1 MGGNWRSP
9 RPTATTT
16 HSSAGSV
23 RSKLGAPVL
32 TSVAFVEGR
41 TRIRGRNNSRLAAIA
56 VPIERDHVRLGVLTA
71 EIDASR
77 SDRVS
82 ADSAALVQL
91 LASQMSGSLVALSP
105 LAARAAAAAKARGP
119 SPRPQTE
126 VLPAYEAAPPVGA
139 DCAEPRTDRRSPPR
153 RPSAPPQDAP
163 VTATT
168 MSEDDS
174 DSALREARSRFIAGF
189 RKRCSSIEEL
199 IVEVEQKGTDG
210 PLLALKQIVHR
221 LSGLATVV
229 GMQEVSAR
237 AAELDLLLDAPRASL
252 DAAPLRKAFEN
263 MQDAFTTDLAVV
275 APVWAAPSGQAV
287 GALVMLVTSDAELAS
302 RMTADLQS
310 SAYRVTQ
317 TGNGHRALLV
327 ARSERPDMI
336 LLDVDL
342 AGEMDGHG
350 VCRRLKSDPA
360 VASIPIVLVSSHTS
374 TVDRMA
380 GFALGADDYLTKP
393 VQTIEML
400 LRVRWILTRP
410 STERQPPPRAG
421 GGLLTYDAFV
431 TAAREVLQQGA
442 AALGVVRVSHAQ
454 MPDLAALFSDD
465 LRRKDL
471 LGRYTDTQLVVL
483 MPGATAGVA
492 SRRIGGVLDIAR
504 AAGLDMACAGV
515 TASGLSAERFIEPLL
530 AQAES
535 ALSAAQVQGEA
546 VVVHGSA
553 TRRQRLPNQA
563 LQPPGTAGTHQWPV
577 AVTGD
582 AKPGAPAGRFPGSR
596 FDGRQRGH
604 PGAAARRGRSAPR
617 EERRGLAAGVCALV
631 TCRCCVTG
639 AAAGGRRR
647 HGPAGHRL
655 CAAVLP
661 HRDCVRGA
669 DLGELGAAGGVVVP
683 ALPRIRDLMML
694 FALGILENF
703 GYRQ

>member
-1 MGGNWRSP
+1 
-9 RPTATTT
+9 
-16 HSSAGSV
+16 
-23 RSKLGAPVL
+23 
-32 TSVAFVEGR
+32 
-41 TRIRGRNNSRLAAIA
+41 
-56 VPIERDHVRLGVLTA
+56 
-71 EIDASR
+71 
-77 SDRVS
+77 
-82 ADSAALVQL
+82 
-91 LASQMSGSLVALSP
+91 
-105 LAARAAAAAKARGP
+105 
-119 SPRPQTE
+119 
-126 VLPAYEAAPPVGA
+126 
-139 DCAEPRTDRRSPPR
+139 
-153 RPSAPPQDAP
+153 
-163 VTATT
+163 

-174 DSALREARSRFIAGF
+174 DSAWREARSRFIAGF

-199 IVEVEQKGTDG
+199 IVELEQKGTDG

-252 DAAPLRKAFEN
+252 DPAPLRKAFEN
-263 MQDAFTTDLAVV
+263 MQDGFTTDLSVV

-287 GALVMLVTSDAELAS
+287 GALVMVVTSDAELAS
-302 RMTADLQS
+302 RMTGDLQS

-317 TGNGHRALLV
+317 TGRGHRALLV

-350 VCRRLKSDPA
+350 VCRRLKNDPA

-380 GFALGADDYLTKP
+380 GFALGADDFLTKP

-442 AALGVVRVSHAQ
+442 AALGVVRVSQAQ

-515 TASGLSAERFIEPLL
+515 TASGLSAECFIEPLL

-535 ALSAAQVQGEA
+535 ALSAAQVEGEA

-553 TRRQRLPNQA
+553 S
-563 LQPPGTAGTHQWPV
+563 
-577 AVTGD
+577 
-582 AKPGAPAGRFPGSR
+582 GA
-596 FDGRQRGH
+596 
-604 PGAAARRGRSAPR
+604 
-617 EERRGLAAGVCALV
+617 
-631 TCRCCVTG
+631 TIT
-639 AAAGGRRR
+639 
-647 HGPAGHRL
+647 
-655 CAAVLP
+655 
-661 HRDCVRGA
+661 
-669 DLGELGAAGGVVVP
+669 
-683 ALPRIRDLMML
+683 
-694 FALGILENF
+694 
-703 GYRQ
+703 

>member
-1 MGGNWRSP
+1 MALAAGPAGGVAPRSDEARSEGARVPAVAGVP
-9 RPTATTT
+9 RAQGRAELAQRLEPAARLLGASGVIVWTCSPDGRQLEITA
-16 HSSAGSV
+16 AYGYDDAFLG
-23 RSKLGAPVL
+23 RIGPIELGAPVL

-41 TRIRGRNNSRLAAIA
+41 TRIRGRNNGRLAAIA
-56 VPIERDHVRLGVLTA
+56 VPIERDHLRLGVLTA

-82 ADSAALVQL
+82 ADSTALMQL

-119 SPRPQTE
+119 YPRPQTE
-126 VLPAYEAAPPVGA
+126 VLPAYEAAPPVG
-139 DCAEPRTDRRSPPR
+139 S
-153 RPSAPPQDAP
+153 PSAPTTPSPPPPQEPARRSVAARAVAATMTPVDPPAGSFAP
-163 VTATT
+163 IEVTVRVDTPAAPHQ
-168 MSEDDS
+168 MSEEDS
-174 DSALREARSRFIAGF
+174 ESALREARSRFIAGF

-221 LSGLATVV
+221 LSSLATVV

-237 AAELDLLLDAPRASL
+237 AAELDLLLDQPGASL
-252 DAAPLRKAFEN
+252 DAAPLRKAFDN
-263 MQDAFTTDLAVV
+263 MQEAFTTDLSVV

-302 RMTADLQS
+302 RMTADLQG

-410 STERQPPPRAG
+410 SYRTS
-421 GGLLTYDAFV
+421 
-431 TAAREVLQQGA
+431 A
-442 AALGVVRVSHAQ
+442 AA
-454 MPDLAALFSDD
+454 
-465 LRRKDL
+465 
-471 LGRYTDTQLVVL
+471 T
-483 MPGATAGVA
+483 
-492 SRRIGGVLDIAR
+492 
-504 AAGLDMACAGV
+504 
-515 TASGLSAERFIEPLL
+515 
-530 AQAES
+530 
-535 ALSAAQVQGEA
+535 
-546 VVVHGSA
+546 
-553 TRRQRLPNQA
+553 
-563 LQPPGTAGTHQWPV
+563 
-577 AVTGD
+577 
-582 AKPGAPAGRFPGSR
+582 
-596 FDGRQRGH
+596 
-604 PGAAARRGRSAPR
+604 
-617 EERRGLAAGVCALV
+617 
-631 TCRCCVTG
+631 
-639 AAAGGRRR
+639 GGRRPAHLRRVR
-647 HGPAGHRL
+647 H
-655 CAAVLP
+655 
-661 HRDCVRGA
+661 RGA
-669 DLGELGAAGGVVVP
+669 RSAATGGGGPGRGARVARPDARPRRVV
-683 ALPRIRDLMML
+683 
-694 FALGILENF
+694 
-703 GYRQ
+703 Q

>member
-1 MGGNWRSP
+1 MAQIAAAAASLFFVFLCIALVFWRLRQRVPADAPVPSFAGAIGLSSVALATGRAGGVAPRSDDEWGAGESPVQAVAGVP
-9 RPTATTT
+9 RAHGDAELAQRLEPAARLLGASGLIVWTCSPDGRHLEVTAAYGY
-16 HSSAGSV
+16 SDAFLG
-23 RSKLGAPVL
+23 RIGPIELGAPVL

-41 TRIRGRNNSRLAAIA
+41 TRIRGRNNNRLAAIA

-77 SDRVS
+77 GDRVS
-82 ADSAALVQL
+82 ADSAAMVQL

-105 LAARAAAAAKARGP
+105 LAARAAAAATARGP
-119 SPRPQTE
+119 SSRPQTE
-126 VLPAYEAAPPVGA
+126 VLPAYEAAPSIGL
-139 DCAEPRTDRRSPPR
+139 
-153 RPSAPPQDAP
+153 PSAPTVPSPQ
-163 VTATT
+163 V
-168 MSEDDS
+168 SEDDS

-199 IVEVEQKGTDG
+199 IVEVEQRGTDG
-210 PLLALKQIVHR
+210 PLPALKQIVHR
-221 LSGLATVV
+221 LSGLAIVV

-237 AAELDLLLDAPRASL
+237 AAELDLLLDAPRASV
-252 DAAPLRKAFEN
+252 DSAPLRRAFEN
-263 MQDAFTTDLAVV
+263 MQDAFTTDLSVV

-317 TGNGHRALLV
+317 TGSGHRALLV
-327 ARSERPDMI
+327 ARSERPDMM

-350 VCRRLKSDPA
+350 VCRRLKNDPA
-360 VASIPIVLVSSHTS
+360 LASIPIVLVSSHTS
-374 TVDRMA
+374 TADRMA
-380 GFALGADDYLTKP
+380 GFALGADDFLTKP

-431 TAAREVLQQGA
+431 SAARDVLQQGA
-442 AALGVVRVSHAQ
+442 AALGVVRVSQAQ

-504 AAGLDMACAGV
+504 AAGLDTASAGV
-515 TASGLSAERFIEPLL
+515 TASGLSSERFIEPLL

-546 VVVHGSA
+546 LVVHGSA
-553 TRRQRLPNQA
+553 
-563 LQPPGTAGTHQWPV
+563 AG
-577 AVTGD
+577 AND
-582 AKPGAPAGRFPGSR
+582 
-596 FDGRQRGH
+596 
-604 PGAAARRGRSAPR
+604 
-617 EERRGLAAGVCALV
+617 
-631 TCRCCVTG
+631 
-639 AAAGGRRR
+639 
-647 HGPAGHRL
+647 
-655 CAAVLP
+655 
-661 HRDCVRGA
+661 
-669 DLGELGAAGGVVVP
+669 
-683 ALPRIRDLMML
+683 
-694 FALGILENF
+694 
-703 GYRQ
+703 